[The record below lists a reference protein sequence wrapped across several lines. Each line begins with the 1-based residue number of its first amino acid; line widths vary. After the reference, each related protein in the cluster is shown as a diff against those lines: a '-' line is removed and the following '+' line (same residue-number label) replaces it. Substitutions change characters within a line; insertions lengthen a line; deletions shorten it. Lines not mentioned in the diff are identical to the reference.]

1 MADTKDAVAAPA
13 KTTDAKNLSKWGQV
27 VAALWIALI
36 CIWKFY
42 KMDPSAIEVQ
52 DVLMSG
58 LAIGGCF
65 SPTFV
70 SIWLDKIVDITKSR
84 YAPDAGGGP
93 APAVREE
100 K

>member
-1 MADTKDAVAAPA
+1 MSDGKDAAASA
-13 KTTDAKNLSKWGQV
+13 KKTDAKNLSKWGQV

-42 KMDPSAIEVQ
+42 KMEPEAIDVQ
-52 DVLMSG
+52 DVLLSG

-70 SIWLDKIVDITKSR
+70 SIWLDKLVDIKKMR
-84 YAPDAGGGP
+84 YTPPAEAPGGE
-93 APAVREE
+93 VE